1 MSILRTMA
9 RNLFG
14 RKVEGTRIVPI
25 STKIIVIFVLFILA
39 SSFSTNY
46 INLMYNRGEL
56 VMNLKELL
64 VKDLKQLYT
73 YCNNQYEIYNFNKDL
88 PESIKQIEMRTKHDF
103 KKNKKMSIAL
113 GVKPDGSLL
122 FQGTKQKRFKTF
134 TDRVSLQQMEDARL
148 KGVLHKG
155 VRIKVPDG
163 SLQLSLGGNEYY
175 AVYKYNKKWGV
186 YIIRAEELVE
196 FYASSWKIF
205 WNVVLISLLITIA
218 CSLVGIILL
227 RYILRFVHIITSN
240 IMRMSQ
246 EQTMELIDM
255 KGAPNDDISYLGVAF
270 NSLSSTIGNMMQ
282 IFQKFINR
290 DVVDKAYR
298 EKNVK
303 LEGTRK
309 DLTCL
314 FSDIRRFTYMTETLG
329 TDIITMLNMHYDRA
343 IREILE
349 HDGIIGSIIGDALLA
364 VYGALESSKIN
375 KSYQAVMTAYKIQEV
390 ALSLRNT
397 MMKKRKD
404 IEKRFGKFSQIE
416 EKVYQAVLIEVGVGL
431 DGGEVFYGNIGS
443 NERMTNT
450 VIGDNVNSASRLE
463 GLTRIYNV
471 PVICSEYIKKDI
483 EDNIHNHG
491 LVFMELD
498 TVKVKGKTIGKKVYW
513 PIPEKGVKGR
523 LKQDI
528 KYFSEGLKDY
538 YAGKWRKAEK
548 SFGQCKLEAARLFV
562 SRIKGH
568 RCPADW
574 KGIWEMKTK

>member
-1 MSILRTMA
+1 MA
-9 RNLFG
+9 LFG
-14 RKVEGTRIVPI
+14 KMFENFFGKKVEGTRIVPI
-25 STKIIVIFVLFILA
+25 SSKIIVIFVMFILA
-39 SSFSTNY
+39 SSLSTNY

-56 VMNLKELL
+56 VKNLKELL
-64 VKDLKQLYT
+64 VKDLRQLYT
-73 YCNNQYEIYNFNKDL
+73 FCNNQYAIYDFEKDL
-88 PESIKQIEMRTKHDF
+88 PKSVKTIEERTKQDF
-103 KKNKKMSIAL
+103 KKTMKMSLAL

-122 FQGTKQKRFKTF
+122 FQGTKQKRLSSFL
-134 TDRVSLQQMEDARL
+134 DINSLKIMENRRL
-148 KGVLHKG
+148 KGVMYNKAL
-155 VRIKVPDG
+155 IKPTEG
-163 SLQLSLGGNEYY
+163 FMQITLGNNEYFT
-175 AVYKYNKKWGV
+175 VYKYNKKWGV
-186 YIIRAEELVE
+186 YILRAEEVTE
-196 FYASSWKIF
+196 FYAASWDIF
-205 WNVVLISLLITIA
+205 WKVALVSILITIA
-218 CSLVGIILL
+218 CSLIGIVIL
-227 RYILRFVHIITSN
+227 RYILRFVHIITAN
-240 IMRMSQ
+240 IMKMSQ
-246 EQTMELIDM
+246 VQSLDLIDM
-255 KGAPNDDISYLGVAF
+255 KGAPNDDIAYLGVAF

-298 EKNVK
+298 EKHVR

-364 VYGALESSKIN
+364 VYGAIDGAKIN
-375 KSYQAVMTAYKIQEV
+375 KSYQAVMTSYKIQEV

-397 MMKKRKD
+397 MMKKRKQ
-404 IEKRFGKFSQIE
+404 IEKKYGKFSSIE
-416 EKVYQAVLIEVGVGL
+416 EKVYNAVLIEVGVGL

-471 PVICSEYIKKDI
+471 PVICSDYIKNDI
-483 EDNIHNHG
+483 EENIHNHG

-513 PIPEKGVKGR
+513 PIPQKGVKGR

-528 KYFSEGLKDY
+528 KYFSEGLQDY
-538 YAGKWRKAEK
+538 YGGKWRKAEK
-548 SFGQCKLEAARLFV
+548 SFALCKLEAARLFI
-562 SRIKGH
+562 SRIKDVSVPKIG
-568 RCPADW
+568 RVYG
-574 KGIWEMKTK
+574 K